1 MVNLNKIIRKVIN
14 EQFFLFINEQDERQ
28 TNPADESNVNDFIV
42 EVTSTG
48 GGMMIP
54 KSSKPEILERIDK
67 SVFKSKL
74 DTTEKILD
82 FVKNKPYV
90 SLICQKYHDELD
102 FNSCASL
109 YVQTLFNKWVDGG
122 VKKFSATL
130 PSNNEKT
137 IFNSCWRITDGSDYV
152 DFDNIRLAG
161 YYPSAD
167 GSGNC
172 TGNPWSEEIKNIQSK
187 GGQIEDF
194 QSKISFQIKL
204 QMIK

>member
-1 MVNLNKIIRKVIN
+1 MVNLNKIIRKVVN
-14 EQFFLFINEQDERQ
+14 EQFFSFINEQDEQQ

-90 SLICQKYHDELD
+90 SLICQKYYDDLD

-109 YVQTLFNKWVDGG
+109 YVQKLF
-122 VKKFSATL
+122 
-130 PSNNEKT
+130 
-137 IFNSCWRITDGSDYV
+137 R
-152 DFDNIRLAG
+152 
-161 YYPSAD
+161 
-167 GSGNC
+167 
-172 TGNPWSEEIKNIQSK
+172 
-187 GGQIEDF
+187 
-194 QSKISFQIKL
+194 
-204 QMIK
+204 